1 MRIDTSKIRRN
12 SIIELCVV
20 PDVQIHLIMKQMSA
34 SFDHP
39 YFFDTIGNLKY
50 VVEDAIEIYSLR
62 KLIRELNKMKAHD
75 SFTLFI
81 DSITIIGDKKD
92 GSSTVFSI
100 LWDLVYTNKAT
111 IILSNHYQYFVNGS
125 KSYFVPRLG
134 KRFWNLVNYRIFF
147 QYKRNKL
154 SYEIVD
160 NSMLEIKA

>member
-1 MRIDTSKIRRN
+1 MRIDMSKIKRN
-12 SIIELCVV
+12 SLVELCVV
-20 PDVQIHLIMKQMSA
+20 PDVQVHLIMKQMSN
-34 SFDHP
+34 SFEHN

-50 VVEDAIEIYSLR
+50 VVEDCVEIYSLR
-62 KLIRELNKMKAHD
+62 KMIRELGRMKAYD

-92 GSSTVFSI
+92 GSSTVLSL

-111 IILSNHYQYFVNGS
+111 IILSNHYQYFVNGK
-125 KSYFVPRLG
+125 KSFFVPRLG
-134 KRFWNLVNYRIFF
+134 SKFGNLMSYRIFF

-160 NSMLEIKA
+160 NTLVENTL